1 MTSRLA
7 PRIALIHALEESVA
21 PARAAFAQLWPEAF
35 CFDLLDTSL
44 SVDRAE
50 AGRLDET
57 MMSRFLDLARYASC
71 HGGKGGRTAGI
82 LFTCS
87 AFGPAIDAVKSQVG
101 IPVLRP
107 NEAAFAA
114 ALRGGSRF
122 LVLVS
127 FEASR
132 ASLEVELRAMA
143 EAIGKPVEI
152 KTVLVEGALAALQS
166 GDGARHDELLADA
179 AAHHLGPSDTI
190 ILGQFSLA
198 RALSTIENR
207 LPGVAVLAT
216 PHSAVNEM
224 RKLVARQQHQS

>member
-1 MTSRLA
+1 MTSRPAL
-7 PRIALIHALEESVA
+7 RIALIHALEESVA

-57 MMSRFLDLARYASC
+57 MMSRFVDLARYASSY
-71 HGGKGGRTAGI
+71 GGKGGQTAGI

-87 AFGPAIDAVKSQVG
+87 AFGPAIDAVKPQFA

-114 ALRGGSRF
+114 ALRNGSRF

-132 ASLEVELRAMA
+132 ASLEAELRAMA

-152 KTVLVEGALAALQS
+152 DTVLVEEALAALRS
-166 GDGARHDELLADA
+166 GDGARHDQLLADA
-179 AAHHLGPSDTI
+179 AAHHLGSSDTI

-198 RALSTIENR
+198 RALPAIQHR
-207 LPGVAVLAT
+207 LPGVTVLTT
-216 PHSAVNEM
+216 PHSAVGEM
-224 RKLVARQQHQS
+224 RKLIARQQHQP